1 MKKKVSIAEVITSRI
16 IEKLEAGCIPWHKP
30 WTPLAGAGAP
40 RNLLSG
46 KPYRGINILIL
57 ASQQYSCPFWLTYKQ
72 AQDKGGSVRKGEAG
86 TPVVFWNW
94 IEVADSETGD
104 EKKIPFMR
112 YYTVF
117 NLEQT
122 EGIEAPP
129 SPAVTEIPF
138 NSIQAAEDI
147 IAAMPKRPEI
157 RHSGSRAFYKPAC
170 DFVNMPPR
178 KTFHQEEGYYC
189 TLFHEIGH
197 ATGHSSRLGRKGV
210 TECAAFASHEY
221 SKEELVAEMAAAFLC
236 AETGIEQATIDN
248 SAAYIQSWLEEL
260 KNDKSMVILA
270 AGQAQRAV
278 DFILNRA
285 SAGEMEM
292 AI

>member
-1 MKKKVSIAEVITSRI
+1 MKKKVSVAEVITSRI

-30 WTPLAGAGAP
+30 WTPLAGVGAP

-57 ASQQYSCPFWLTYKQ
+57 ASQQFSSPFWLTYKQ
-72 AQDKGGSVRKGEAG
+72 AQDKGGSVRKGETG

-94 IEVADSETGD
+94 IEVEDSETGD

-129 SPAVTEIPF
+129 SPAVAETPF
-138 NSIQAAEDI
+138 TPIQAAEEI
-147 IAAMPKRPEI
+147 IAAMPRLPEI
-157 RHSGSRAFYKPAC
+157 RHSGSRAYYRPAC

-178 KTFHQEEGYYC
+178 KTFHHEEGYYC

-210 TECAAFASHEY
+210 TECTAFASHEY
-221 SKEELVAEMAAAFLC
+221 SKEELVAEMTAAFLC

-285 SAGEMEM
+285 AAGEMEM